1 MAKRTI
7 RLTETQLHRVINESV
22 KRIINEVSA
31 DLADRAASAAYT
43 KAREGFGKYG
53 NGLEIPWNSPHGKKF
68 LQGEKFLSYRN
79 DKLGI
84 NDKIGI
90 FYPNGDDS
98 EMVLK
103 NYETGEILT
112 KPCSSIKELEDEYNK
127 YKMQQH

>member
-7 RLTETQLHRVINESV
+7 RLTETQLHRVIKESV
-22 KRIINEVSA
+22 NAVLNEVTA
-31 DLADRAASAAYT
+31 DLADRAARRAYEIG
-43 KAREGFGKYG
+43 REGFGQYQSPD
-53 NGLEIPWNSPHGKKF
+53 EIPYDSPHGKKF
-68 LQGEKFLSYRN
+68 LQGERFLQYRN